1 MSEYRRFENETEEEL
16 IFRVTNDKANGL
28 IGTWQECADILNKLL
43 GYEYTESKY
52 RKTYAAFKKM
62 FEANKN
68 RIVGD
73 SSVLEEMNEKKRELE
88 QAKIQ
93 FRDERNAWNR
103 QNYIAARVNQK
114 LDYLEQKLSEIGR
127 VQFSVT
133 DKSWNELSMP
143 FVDEVRNASDN
154 DLLVMLSDTHFGQTF
169 DSAFGV
175 YNTTVAAERLNKYLS
190 KIVKIQKLHKAENIY
205 VSLCGDL
212 ISGSIHRSIQVTNRE
227 NVIQQVK
234 VATEL
239 ISSFCYELTKIAKSV
254 YFTSVSGNHSRLESD
269 KNLALHDER
278 LDDLVSWAV
287 GNSLSHIENFH
298 MVDDNLDTGI
308 SQLTIRGN
316 KYISVHGDYDSMSKS
331 SIASLIMMIGYKPY
345 AVCMGHRHYP
355 AFSDESGIRV
365 VQGGSLAGSGDS
377 HTIEKRLSGKP
388 SQTVCVC
395 NSDGI
400 ECVYPVML

>member
-1 MSEYRRFENETEEEL
+1 MKEYRRQVDESEEEL
-16 IFRVTNDKANGL
+16 LYRVCEDKANGL

-143 FVDEVRNASDN
+143 FVDEV
-154 DLLVMLSDTHFGQTF
+154 
-169 DSAFGV
+169 
-175 YNTTVAAERLNKYLS
+175 
-190 KIVKIQKLHKAENIY
+190 
-205 VSLCGDL
+205 
-212 ISGSIHRSIQVTNRE
+212 
-227 NVIQQVK
+227 
-234 VATEL
+234 
-239 ISSFCYELTKIAKSV
+239 
-254 YFTSVSGNHSRLESD
+254 
-269 KNLALHDER
+269 
-278 LDDLVSWAV
+278 
-287 GNSLSHIENFH
+287 
-298 MVDDNLDTGI
+298 
-308 SQLTIRGN
+308 
-316 KYISVHGDYDSMSKS
+316 
-331 SIASLIMMIGYKPY
+331 
-345 AVCMGHRHYP
+345 
-355 AFSDESGIRV
+355 
-365 VQGGSLAGSGDS
+365 
-377 HTIEKRLSGKP
+377 
-388 SQTVCVC
+388 
-395 NSDGI
+395 
-400 ECVYPVML
+400 